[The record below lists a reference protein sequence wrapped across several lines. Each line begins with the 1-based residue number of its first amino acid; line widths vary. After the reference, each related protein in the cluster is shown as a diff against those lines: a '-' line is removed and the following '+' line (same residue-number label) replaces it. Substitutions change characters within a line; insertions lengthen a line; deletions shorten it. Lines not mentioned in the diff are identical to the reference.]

1 MNVIILY
8 VHAYIVSLFENMYT
22 AESVEYICEC
32 MKICLFQILVILP
45 HKCVPQKCCLGRQL
59 TQF

>member
-22 AESVEYICEC
+22 AESVE
-32 MKICLFQILVILP
+32 CLYVNAW
-45 HKCVPQKCCLGRQL
+45 KSVCVSNPSDPTSQVCASKMLSW
-59 TQF
+59 